1 MQKSHVALALGITLL
16 AGCASLPPL
25 FQGAG
30 LAVAD
35 GRAELRVRADVTQ
48 AAYAPQ
54 GLAPSYTANDV
65 DHVALSL
72 YKLDGN
78 TEIPVTGAGGSALI
92 LHIPK
97 ANLSHPISFSRLK
110 PGTTYRVKAEAYN
123 ATGTLIS
130 ATGTYVDVVV
140 TSDDRPTM
148 ATLKVK
154 LLGTRPFDG
163 QATAS
168 GIIVT
173 PGGVVSSGSFDVAF
187 LEEPVTTFVGGYH
200 NGSFADG
207 ATSSARFYNPSG
219 LLFDASGNL
228 LVSDTDNNAIRK
240 VTPDG
245 VVTTWSSLSGYLDK
259 PMGMTFDNA
268 GNLIIANNRSTIIR
282 VSSDGTVTQIS
293 DGGAGPG
300 AASPTATSIGFP
312 KGVAVDAAG
321 NLYATETFNTIRK
334 VTPGGAI
341 STFAGYR
348 DGMYG
353 GFVDG
358 ATSSA
363 KFENPQGLASDAS
376 GNLYVADSGN
386 SAIRKVTP
394 TGIVTTVAGSY
405 PTKASGFVDGA
416 TSSARFSS
424 PQGLAFDKAGNLF
437 IADTGN
443 NAIRKLDLQ
452 TGFVTTV
459 AGGYFAGSLTD
470 GSTSSAR
477 FSSPTGLAFDSA
489 GYLYVAD
496 KSNHAIRKIVP

>member
-16 AGCASLPPL
+16 AGCSSLPPL

-35 GRAELRVRADVTQ
+35 GRAELRVQADVSQ

-54 GLAPSYTANDV
+54 GLPPAYTASDV
-65 DHVALSL
+65 HHVALSL

-78 TEIPVTGAGGSALI
+78 AEIPVTGAGGSALV
-92 LHIPK
+92 LTIPR
-97 ANLSHPISFSRLK
+97 AELGNPVVFSRLK
-110 PGTTYRVKAEAYN
+110 LGTTYRVKAEAHN

-130 ATGTYVDVVV
+130 ATGAHVDVVV
-140 TSDDRPTM
+140 TRDDRPTM
-148 ATLKVK
+148 AALKVK
-154 LLGTRPFDG
+154 LLGRLFDG

-168 GIIVT
+168 GITVT
-173 PGGVVSSGSFDVAF
+173 PGGIASGGSFDIAL
-187 LEEPVTTFVGGYH
+187 LEEPVTTFVGIGTY

-207 ATSSARFYNPSG
+207 ATSSARFYTPSG
-219 LLFDASGNL
+219 LLFDASGSL
-228 LVSDTDNNAIRK
+228 LVADTDNNAIRK

-245 VVTTWSSLSGYLDK
+245 VVTTWSSLSGYLGK
-259 PMGMTFDNA
+259 PMGMTLDNA
-268 GNLIIANNRSTIIR
+268 GNLIIANTYSTIIR
-282 VSSDGTVTQIS
+282 VSSTNGSVTQIS
-293 DGGAGPG
+293 DGGAGYG

-321 NLYATETFNTIRK
+321 NLYATEGFHTIRK

-348 DGMYG
+348 DMYDG
-353 GFVDG
+353 LVDG

-363 KFENPQGLASDAS
+363 RFSYPQGLAIDNA

-386 SAIRKVTP
+386 HAIRKVTP
-394 TGIVTTVAGSY
+394 QGVVTTVAGSY
-405 PTKASGFVDGA
+405 PTRASGFVDGA
-416 TSSARFSS
+416 TSSARFSY

-443 NAIRKLDLQ
+443 HAIRKLDLQ
-452 TGFVTTV
+452 TGIVTTF
-459 AGGYFAGSLTD
+459 AGGYYAGSYAD
-470 GSTSSAR
+470 GATSSAR
-477 FSSPTGLAFDSA
+477 FSSPTALAFDNA

-496 KSNHAIRKIVP
+496 SGNHAIRKIVP

>member
-1 MQKSHVALALGITLL
+1 MQKSHLALALGLTLL
-16 AGCASLPPL
+16 AGCANLPPL
-25 FQGAG
+25 FHGAG

-35 GRAELRVRADVTQ
+35 GRAELRVQADVSK
-48 AAYAPQ
+48 AAYTPQ
-54 GLAPSYTANDV
+54 GLAPAYTLADV
-65 DHVALSL
+65 HHVTLSL
-72 YKLDGN
+72 HKLEGN
-78 TEIPVTGAGGSALI
+78 AEIPVTGAGGSALV
-92 LHIPK
+92 LSIPR
-97 ANLSHPISFSRLK
+97 ANLAQPVTFSRLK

-130 ATGTYVDVVV
+130 AAGAYADVVV
-140 TSDDRPTM
+140 SRDDRPTM

-154 LLGTRPFDG
+154 LLGTRPFEG

-168 GIIVT
+168 GIAVT
-173 PGGVVSSGSFDVAF
+173 PGGLASSGSFDVAF

-207 ATSSARFYNPSG
+207 ATSSARFYNPNG

-228 LVSDTDNNAIRK
+228 LVADTENNAIRK

-268 GNLIIANNRSTIIR
+268 GNLIISNNRSTIIR
-282 VSSDGTVTQIS
+282 VSSNGTVTQIS
-293 DGGAGPG
+293 DGGAGSG

-312 KGVAVDAAG
+312 KGVVVDAAG
-321 NLYATETFNTIRK
+321 NLCATEAFQTSRK

-363 KFENPQGLASDAS
+363 KFDNPYGLAIDAS
-376 GNLYVADSGN
+376 GNLYVADAGN

-394 TGIVTTVAGSY
+394 AGVVTTVAGSY

-416 TSSARFSS
+416 ASSARFAG
-424 PQGLAFDKAGNLF
+424 PQGLAIDASGNLF

-496 KSNHAIRKIVP
+496 KNNHAIRKIVP